1 MMIPE
6 ITNFEQLDNCLN
18 ACKAIPTGEITDSD
32 GFYKL
37 KRQTFKFPNGTIQPR
52 EYIDKDPAA
61 VIVPEDPDGN
71 FIMVIQPAGLTNE
84 RALIEFPAGYVKPH
98 EDSKTTGVREM
109 LEETGLM
116 TDLAN
121 ITYLGYHYQDPGA
134 IRQPVHAY
142 LAEYC
147 NQHYQ
152 PKPDSGEY
160 IQLYKVSKVM
170 FLSMLHRGYIKDAN
184 TFIAGIQALFHLGIL
199 EE

>member
-1 MMIPE
+1 MKIQE
-6 ITNFEQLDNCLN
+6 ITSLEQLDNYLGT
-18 ACKAIPTGEITDSD
+18 CKAIPIGVPTDGN

-37 KRQTFKFPNGTIQPR
+37 MCQTFKYPNGGIKPR
-52 EYIDKDPAA
+52 EYIDKNPAT
-61 VIVPEDPDGN
+61 IMVPEDPDGN
-71 FIMVIQPAGLTNE
+71 FIMVIQPAGLTSE
-84 RALIEFPAGYVKPH
+84 RSLIEFPAGYAKPH
-98 EDSKTTGVREM
+98 EDSKTTGIREM

-152 PKPDSGEY
+152 PKPDGGEY
-160 IQLYKVSKVM
+160 IQLCRVSKVM
-170 FLSMLHRGYIKDAN
+170 FLSMLHRGCIKDAN
-184 TFIAGIQALFHLGIL
+184 TFIAGILALFQLGIL
-199 EE
+199 SE